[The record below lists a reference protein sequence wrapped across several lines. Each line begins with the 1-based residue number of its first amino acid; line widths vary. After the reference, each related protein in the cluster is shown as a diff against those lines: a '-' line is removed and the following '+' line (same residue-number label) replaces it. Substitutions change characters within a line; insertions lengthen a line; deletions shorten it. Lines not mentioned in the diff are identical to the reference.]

1 MNPNITQ
8 SKKFDHLHL
17 IYHFTVTLKLRSQ
30 VAKYWK
36 LGRYFPY
43 CIRHRTIETTTVKLV
58 IEKNLRIYW
67 ILFIQFMVGESRHF
81 HFWSQ
86 AKPSPRYLS
95 SHTYIRQK
103 EINHTYP
110 QATVLWKIS
119 SYSRKER
126 RRRGEWVFTLPIITI
141 SPFNLW
147 CQKLYRRWF
156 MIK

>member
-8 SKKFDHLHL
+8 SKKFDQLHL

-58 IEKNLRIYW
+58 IEKNSRIYW

-86 AKPSPRYLS
+86 EKPSPRYLS
-95 SHTYIRQK
+95 SPPTSDRKKLIIHTPRQPFFGK
-103 EINHTYP
+103 SLPTAGGSEGGGGVGVYASYYNH
-110 QATVLWKIS
+110 IS
-119 SYSRKER
+119 L
-126 RRRGEWVFTLPIITI
+126 LPLMSKAI
-141 SPFNLW
+141 
-147 CQKLYRRWF
+147 
-156 MIK
+156 